1 MASSKKKR
9 KKNKRDEKDST
20 SLQTAAII
28 AALILPLVVYLALML
43 AVFGAPNSPWLML
56 GFVGAFA
63 IGIGCAALVSSLFW
77 RLPIGVLGIIPFAV
91 GALLILT
98 SSLLMFAPGLKTLL
112 NTEMVSYSFITVG
125 FLAFSLI
132 FYMLFRFSLES
143 WLKREYR
150 MSNTY
155 IRKVKK
161 GKRNYWWYE
170 ALHREVGLGVLYG
183 MNKLYTLLSPAA
195 LALTLLTGYFRP
207 MSIPICALV
216 TVVSLLTAAMSIFV
230 YAQHNKEEHGT
241 YVVLLARN
249 SRRGLDS
256 VLFDLAIVLLMLA
269 MAYAHIMITAE
280 LWGIELPHL

>member
-1 MASSKKKR
+1 MAKHSKKR
-9 KKNKRDEKDST
+9 KKKSSENT
-20 SLQTAAII
+20 SLQTACFAVG
-28 AALILPLVVYLALML
+28 LLLPAVLYLFLML
-43 AVFGAPNSPWLML
+43 AVFDTHDSPFLML
-56 GFVGAFA
+56 GFFGAF
-63 IGIGCAALVSSLFW
+63 GVGVGVAAVVASFFW
-77 RLPIGVLGIIPFAV
+77 RLPIGVLGIVPFAV
-91 GALLILT
+91 GAILILI
-98 SSLLMFAPGLKTLL
+98 SSLLMFAPELKTLL

-143 WLKREYR
+143 WLKRVHR

-155 IRKVKK
+155 IRKSKK

-170 ALHREVGLGVLYG
+170 TLHREVGLGILYG
-183 MNKLYTLLSPAA
+183 MNKLYTLLFPAA

-216 TVVSLLTAAMSIFV
+216 TAVSLLTAAMSVFV

-249 SRRGLDS
+249 SRRGFDS
-256 VLFDLAIVLLMLA
+256 VLFDLGIVLLMLA
-269 MAYAHIMITAE
+269 MAYAHILITAE